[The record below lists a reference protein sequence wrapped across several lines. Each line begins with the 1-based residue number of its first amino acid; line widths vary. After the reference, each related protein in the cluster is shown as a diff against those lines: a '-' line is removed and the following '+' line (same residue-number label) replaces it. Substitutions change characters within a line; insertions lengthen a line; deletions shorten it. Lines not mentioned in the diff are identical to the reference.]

1 MRGRGRMARQGLGV
15 ADIDQTLDHLERV
28 IEFHASVEATLDAE
42 GQQRRWPALE
52 VLLRQRV
59 VAVAFKSGLADPFN
73 LFMRR
78 KKTRYGVGFFEVAN
92 CAQRQ
97 RFLALQ
103 QPDRLPRPPP
113 RPALVPLPAA

>member
-59 VAVAFKSGLADPFN
+59 VAVAFKSGVADPFN
-73 LFMRR
+73 LFMCRQI
-78 KKTRYGVGFFEVAN
+78 TRYGDGVVAVAIH
-92 CAQRQ
+92 AQRQ
-97 RFLALQ
+97 RLHRSEERRGGKEWVRTCRSWGFA
-103 QPDRLPRPPP
+103 
-113 RPALVPLPAA
+113 